1 MKKTITRFIAVATLA
16 FGGGLGVSL
25 ADFGADRESVP
36 DHTDTPEWSD
46 GYMHG
51 YYHGSSDGELGR
63 TAPEW
68 LEDLRMD

>member
-1 MKKTITRFIAVATLA
+1 MKKTITKFIAVAALS

-25 ADFGADRESVP
+25 ADFGA